1 MWRKLYHININQK
14 KEGIPLLISDRDD
27 LRVRKVIRDNE
38 GCYIIIK
45 WSVYSKKTQ
54 QSLVCMCLTPEVHVH
69 TMCMRQKQTE
79 LNVNHGLGVTVI
91 VD

>member
-69 TMCMRQKQTE
+69 RGATMLRGSKRVAICKQ
-79 LNVNHGLGVTVI
+79 VQGLRGN
-91 VD
+91 